1 MEFKE
6 AVTVC
11 LTKKYCS
18 FKARASRSEFW
29 WFCLFTLL
37 LNIAVAIVGAIA
49 PAMAS
54 ILSAV
59 QALWLLLPTVA
70 VATRRLHDRDLSGW
84 WQALP
89 AALMLPGL
97 IGLAV
102 DAEWLFI
109 VVALAVSIAS
119 IGLMVVYAFKGTTGP
134 NRFGPDPLDESGV

>member
-1 MEFKE
+1 M
-6 AVTVC
+6 
-11 LTKKYCS
+11 
-18 FKARASRSEFW
+18 
-29 WFCLFTLL
+29 
-37 LNIAVAIVGAIA
+37 AIVGAIA

>member
-18 FKARASRSEFW
+18 IKGRASRSEVW